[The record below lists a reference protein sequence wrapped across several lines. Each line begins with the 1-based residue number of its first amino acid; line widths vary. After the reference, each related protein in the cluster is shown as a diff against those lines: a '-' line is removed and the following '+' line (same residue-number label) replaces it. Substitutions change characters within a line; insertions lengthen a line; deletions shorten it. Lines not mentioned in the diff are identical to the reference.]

1 MKYFRAFHNRFQGGT
16 LMMRYTVAIIGLMM
30 CSITG
35 VASADRGKS
44 RFQDLEFLAVLTGD
58 QEVTTPP
65 GGVDTERTATG
76 TADFDVGFTGV
87 RVHVRVSDPTN
98 VVAAHFHCGKPGENG
113 PIVFGLISPGPLA
126 LEGNTIRGTLTNA
139 NANPAANCVPLIG
152 RPVNNIAALALAIRE
167 GLVYLNIHTSAFPAG
182 EIRGQ
187 MLEEHEHRH

>member
-1 MKYFRAFHNRFQGGT
+1 MLRNFIVVMTACCALGT
-16 LMMRYTVAIIGLMM
+16 STYA
-30 CSITG
+30 
-35 VASADRGKS
+35 AADRGKG
-44 RFQDLEFLAVLTGD
+44 RDLDLEFLAILTGA

-65 GGVDTERTATG
+65 GGVDTERTAVG
-76 TADFDVGFTGV
+76 TADFDPGFTRV

-98 VVAAHFHCGKPGENG
+98 IVAAHFHCGKPGENG
-113 PIVFGLISPGPLA
+113 PVVFGLISPGPLA

-139 NANPAANCVPLIG
+139 NANTAANCVPLIG

-187 MLEEHEHRH
+187 VLEHEHHNH

>member
-1 MKYFRAFHNRFQGGT
+1 M
-16 LMMRYTVAIIGLMM
+16 LRYTVVIMVLVLYGMT
-30 CSITG
+30 SIAHANG
-35 VASADRGKS
+35 GKS
-44 RFQDLEFLAVLTGD
+44 KIPDLEFLAILTGA
-58 QEVTTPP
+58 QEVTTPG
-65 GGVDTERTATG
+65 GGVATDRTALG
-76 TADFDVGFTGV
+76 TADFDVGFTEV

-98 VVAAHFHCGKPGENG
+98 IVAAHFHCGKPGENG
-113 PIVFGLISPGPLA
+113 PVVFGLISPGPLM

-187 MLEEHEHRH
+187 VLEQEGHHH